1 MKKCRVLLW
10 ALLPALLLSLSGCQG
25 LSDWLLDPD
34 VAPPVAS
41 PTPLRPLQPPSGPPR
56 NDLFGIPWLPSDTVR
71 PLTDRSRFNAQWH
84 RLVYEGLFALDAAF
98 EPTPALCASYTTQ
111 DNLVYL
117 FRLRD
122 DVRFHDGAA
131 LTAADAA
138 ASLTAACGRDSVY
151 AAALSEVVSVRAAD
165 PMTVEV
171 TLAAPNPRL
180 PALLTAP
187 ILPQNAE
194 ALVVPP
200 GTGPYVPQIDDD
212 HPHLLASAD
221 WWRREPRS
229 VSRIELIPIET
240 SDRLIYAFETRAISL
255 VEQNP
260 TDTTAIH
267 YGGDY
272 ETWEYDTPI
281 LQYVGFNTK
290 HPLLQDPALR
300 RALALAVD
308 RETICR
314 ELYGGRWA
322 VPAVL
327 PLPPASP
334 LYNKTLAGQNG
345 YDLARL
351 SALFTDLSLED
362 RDEDGI
368 LEYPISRHRRQALSF
383 TLIVGAENAER
394 VAAARR
400 VAQTLGDMGV
410 AVEVSALPFNTFL
423 TAIKEG
429 AFDLY
434 YAEATLTPD
443 FNPLVFDADG
453 ALGYGF
459 YHDAETAALW
469 EAVCTAAPGE
479 TAGARDAFWRRWLE
493 ESPIVP
499 VLFKRQ
505 ALLTQRGLATNPAP
519 LFDNLFAN
527 LPAWR

>member
-1 MKKCRVLLW
+1 MKRHHTFLW
-10 ALLPALLLSLSGCQG
+10 ALLPALLLSLPGCQG

-34 VAPPVAS
+34 VAPPTAS

-71 PLTDRSRFNAQWH
+71 PLTDRNRFNAQWY
-84 RLVYEGLFALDAAF
+84 RLVYDGLFALDASF
-98 EPTPALCASYTTQ
+98 EPTPVLCASYETL
-111 DNLVYL
+111 DNRVYL

-122 DVRFHDGAA
+122 NVRFHDGTA
-131 LTAADAA
+131 LSAADAA
-138 ASLTAACGRDSVY
+138 ASLTAACGQDSVY

-171 TLAAPNPRL
+171 TLAVPNPRL
-180 PALLTAP
+180 PALLTVP
-187 ILPQNAE
+187 ILPQNAGDL
-194 ALVVPP
+194 AAPP

-221 WWRREPRS
+221 WWRQETPS
-229 VSRIELIPIET
+229 ISRIELIPIET
-240 SDRLIYAFETRAISL
+240 SDQLIYAFETRAVSL

-260 TDTTAIH
+260 TDTAAIH

-281 LQYVGFNTK
+281 LQYLGFNTG
-290 HPLLQDPALR
+290 HTLLRDPALR
-300 RALALAVD
+300 RALARAVD

-314 ELYGGRWA
+314 EIYGGRWA
-322 VPAVL
+322 APAVL
-327 PLPPASP
+327 PLPPESP

-351 SALFTDLSLED
+351 SALREELSLED
-362 RDEDGI
+362 WDEDGI
-368 LEYPISRHRRQALSF
+368 WEYPVSRYRRQPLSF

-400 VAQTLGDMGV
+400 IAQTLGDMGV
-410 AVEVSALPFNTFL
+410 AVEVSALPFNSFL

-443 FNPLVFDADG
+443 FNPLVFGADG

-459 YHDAETAALW
+459 YRDAETSALW
-469 EAVCTAAPGE
+469 DAACAAAPGAAAAARE
-479 TAGARDAFWRRWLE
+479 TFWRRWLE
-493 ESPIVP
+493 EAPIVP

-505 ALLTQRGLATNPAP
+505 ALLTQRGLVTNPAP
-519 LFDNLFAN
+519 LFGNLFAN
-527 LPAWR
+527 LPTWK